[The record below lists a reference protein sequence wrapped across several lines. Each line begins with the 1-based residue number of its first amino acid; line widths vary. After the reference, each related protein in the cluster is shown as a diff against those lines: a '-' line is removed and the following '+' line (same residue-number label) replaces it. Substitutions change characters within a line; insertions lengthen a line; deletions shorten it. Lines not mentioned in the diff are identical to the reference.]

1 VQRSRRQPTMSGRRL
16 GGFEFD
22 FDLEFEFDF
31 EFRLEPPAEG
41 NRSPGER

>member
-1 VQRSRRQPTMSGRRL
+1 MSGRRL